1 MKAHLLSDPSICP
14 KPHHSGSGFYLNS
27 RAFETLREALVRGSS
42 VPIRDLSSRLKPTP
56 QCADRVL
63 KDRHHAKHAAR
74 LLLAVRYR
82 NAIRNT
88 PRASTPSSVPEI
100 TLGKLSLDPV
110 PLRRVDVDSEGEE
123 YHDALEN
130 LPPPSPPTLRSNAAI
145 PTFDCANKLP
155 LLPVLRD
162 HRHANTLSII
172 PTSVDQKNLE
182 KKYMKVLELAGEKE
196 NDVFA

>member
-1 MKAHLLSDPSICP
+1 
-14 KPHHSGSGFYLNS
+14 
-27 RAFETLREALVRGSS
+27 
-42 VPIRDLSSRLKPTP
+42 
-56 QCADRVL
+56 
-63 KDRHHAKHAAR
+63 
-74 LLLAVRYR
+74 
-82 NAIRNT
+82 
-88 PRASTPSSVPEI
+88 
-100 TLGKLSLDPV
+100 
-110 PLRRVDVDSEGEE
+110 VDVDSEGEE

-145 PTFDCANKLP
+145 PTFDCANK
-155 LLPVLRD
+155 LPVLRD